1 MAIDLDKLGY
11 GELDALIAKAE
22 KQKTKIH
29 REQRDAVKK
38 KLIKIAKDEGY
49 TIEEL
54 FGGGCLEFPF
64 SGKPDFFETFR
75 YIIQDSFFGISFFVN
90 LNKIKA
96 PDQFH
101 EKLKSILF
109 YSQFYFNHLL
119 TF

>member
-11 GELDALIAKAE
+11 GELDELIAKAE

-54 FGGGCLEFPF
+54 FGGK
-64 SGKPDFFETFR
+64 SGGKKTGKVAPKYRNPKDASQTWSGR
-75 YIIQDSFFGISFFVN
+75 GKRPLWFVDA
-90 LNKIKA
+90 IKGGKKES
-96 PDQFH
+96 D
-101 EKLKSILF
+101 
-109 YSQFYFNHLL
+109 LL
-119 TF
+119 I